1 MIFHDINKT
10 LYNDI
15 KQKKEV
21 ENKIDATNINRNDNN
36 NINNLTLYDNNSDK
50 SLLEKLKFKM

>member
-1 MIFHDINKT
+1 M
-10 LYNDI
+10 YNDI

-21 ENKIDATNINRNDNN
+21 ENKIDENNINRNDNN

-50 SLLEKLKFKM
+50 SLLEK

>member
-1 MIFHDINKT
+1 M
-10 LYNDI
+10 YNDI

-50 SLLEKLKFKM
+50 SLLEK